1 MSTGVYIPL
10 QDVDFSNL
18 FYVGKYKHV
27 PSHCV
32 SVCTDTTTLCTYFV
46 LSYTIL

>member
-27 PSHCV
+27 PSHCI
-32 SVCTDTTTLCTYFV
+32 SVCTDATTLCTYFV
-46 LSYTIL
+46 LPYTIL